1 MDNPIR
7 CPRVCV
13 TLARSPFPVA
23 ASPAGRANA
32 PVDTPMIRSTHRR
45 GRHKVF
51 IGMAPGVGKTCRMLQ
66 EGKEALRE
74 GTDVVIGLLDTHGR
88 RDTAQEAEGVEQV
101 PRKRLRVR
109 DVELEEMDV
118 AAILARR
125 PQLVLVDELAHT
137 NVPGSEREKRW
148 QDVEML
154 LLSGMDVFSTLNIQH
169 LESLNDLVAQLTGVV
184 VGERIPDHVLELADE
199 VVLVDVTPETLQE
212 RLLEGKVFAPD
223 KVGQA
228 LAHFFQRRHLVALR
242 ELSLRE
248 VADRVENDEVAS
260 LTPLR
265 ERVMVCLSNTTGSK
279 RLLRRAARLA
289 AAMDAPLLALTVKDP
304 KRFLSREE
312 SLVQEE
318 CQQLCA
324 DVGATYLREESSD
337 ILPTIARI
345 AQQRRITQIV
355 LGQTMRSRLKAL
367 VRRPLSERLQHQ
379 LSGLNIDLHLI
390 SDGWPPRA
398 PEEEEA

>member
-1 MDNPIR
+1 
-7 CPRVCV
+7 
-13 TLARSPFPVA
+13 
-23 ASPAGRANA
+23 
-32 PVDTPMIRSTHRR
+32 MIRSTHRR

-74 GTDVVIGLLDTHGR
+74 GTDVVIGLLDAHGR
-88 RDTAQEAEGVEQV
+88 RDTAREAEGLEQV
-101 PRKRLRVR
+101 PRKRLRLR
-109 DVELEEMDV
+109 DVELEEMDG
-118 AAILARR
+118 AAILARQ

-169 LESLNDLVAQLTGVV
+169 LESLNDLVAELTGVV
-184 VGERIPDHVLELADE
+184 VGERIPDRVLELADE
-199 VVLVDVTPETLQE
+199 VVLVDVTPETLRE
-212 RLLEGKVFAPD
+212 RLLEGKVFAPE
-223 KVGQA
+223 KVEQA
-228 LAHFFQRRHLVALR
+228 LAHFFQRRHLVGLR

-260 LTPLR
+260 LTPPR
-265 ERVMVCLSNTTGSK
+265 ERVMVCLSNSPGSK

-304 KRFLSREE
+304 KRFPSREE
-312 SLVQEE
+312 SLAQEE

-324 DVGATYLREESSD
+324 DVGATYLREESGD

-345 AQQRRITQIV
+345 ARQRRITQIV
-355 LGQTMRSRLKAL
+355 LGQTMRTRLKAL
-367 VRRPLSERLQHQ
+367 FRRPLSERLQHQ
-379 LSGLNIDLHLI
+379 LRGLNIDLHLI

-398 PEEEEA
+398 PDEEDA

>member
-1 MDNPIR
+1 
-7 CPRVCV
+7 
-13 TLARSPFPVA
+13 
-23 ASPAGRANA
+23 
-32 PVDTPMIRSTHRR
+32 MIRSTQRR

-88 RDTAQEAEGVEQV
+88 ADTAREALGLEQV
-101 PRKRLRVR
+101 PRKRLLWRG
-109 DVELEEMDV
+109 VELEEMDV
-118 AAILARR
+118 AGILARR
-125 PQLVLVDELAHT
+125 PQLVLVDELAHS

-169 LESLNDLVAQLTGVV
+169 LESLNDLVAELTGVV
-184 VGERIPDHVLELADE
+184 VRERIPDRVLELADE
-199 VVLVDVTPETLQE
+199 VVLVDVTPETLRE
-212 RLLEGKVFAPD
+212 RLEEGKVFPSE

-228 LAHFFQRRHLVALR
+228 LAHFFQRPHLVALR

-248 VADRVENDEVAS
+248 VADRVENDVLPSVTA
-260 LTPLR
+260 LR
-265 ERVMVCLSNTTGSK
+265 ERVMVCLSNTSGSK

-312 SLVQEE
+312 SLIQEE

-324 DVGATYLREESSD
+324 DVGATFLREESAE
-337 ILPTIARI
+337 ILPTIARV
-345 AQQRRITQIV
+345 AQERRITQIV
-355 LGQTMRSRLKAL
+355 LGQTMRSRFTSLF
-367 VRRPLSERLQHQ
+367 RRPLSERLQHQ
-379 LSGLNIDLHLI
+379 LRGLNIDLHLI
-390 SDGWPPRA
+390 SDGWPARA
-398 PEEEEA
+398 ERVEAPAER

>member
-1 MDNPIR
+1 
-7 CPRVCV
+7 
-13 TLARSPFPVA
+13 
-23 ASPAGRANA
+23 
-32 PVDTPMIRSTHRR
+32 MIRSTHRR

-66 EGKEALRE
+66 EGREALGE
-74 GTDVVIGLLDTHGR
+74 GTDVVIGLLETHGR
-88 RDTAQEAEGVEQV
+88 QDTAREANGLEQI
-101 PRKRLRVR
+101 PRKRIRYQGV
-109 DVELEEMDV
+109 DLEEMDV
-118 AAILARR
+118 AAVMARH

-154 LLSGMDVFSTLNIQH
+154 LLTGIDVYSTLNIQH

-184 VGERIPDHVLELADE
+184 VRERIPNRVMELADE

-212 RLLEGKVFAPD
+212 RLKEGKVYAPE

-228 LAHFFQRRHLVALR
+228 LTNFFQRRHLVALR

-248 VADRVENDEVAS
+248 VADRVENDILPAM
-260 LTPLR
+260 TALR
-265 ERVMVCLSNTTGSK
+265 ERVMVCLANYHTSK

-289 AAMDAPLLALTVKDP
+289 AAMDAPLLVLTVHDP
-304 KRFLSREE
+304 NRFLSREE

-318 CQQLCA
+318 CRQLCE
-324 DVGATYLREESSD
+324 DVGGTFLREDSAE
-337 ILPTIARI
+337 ILPTIARV
-345 AQQRRITQIV
+345 AQERRITQIV

-367 VRRPLSERLQHQ
+367 FRRPLSERLQQQ
-379 LSGLNIDLHLI
+379 LRGQSIDLHLI
-390 SDGWPPRA
+390 SVGLPTQTQEDIGS
-398 PEEEEA
+398 